1 VEECLQL
8 SHLARLRSGLAE
20 SVETSNI
27 HQETLRSLKQVNAA
41 FATAAHPILKGA
53 GEILPTRLA
62 PPDRVA

>member
-1 VEECLQL
+1 
-8 SHLARLRSGLAE
+8 
-20 SVETSNI
+20 VETSNI